1 MLEPAVNRLVL
12 LGETAEPESS
22 RSSTCSK
29 PPNSCFPKE
38 LSLSDS
44 VEFPET
50 GSFESRVGLRGA
62 DLVRWVAGGLSSH
75 LATHPVGD
83 QFNYSLS
90 HLGNSEREKEKV
102 ENCCL
107 SIFADWNPADCK
119 CGRR

>member
-12 LGETAEPESS
+12 LGEPESS
-22 RSSTCSK
+22 TSSTCSK

-44 VEFPET
+44 VEFPQT

-90 HLGNSEREKEKV
+90 RFGNSEREREKV

>member
-12 LGETAEPESS
+12 LGEPESS
-22 RSSTCSK
+22 TSSTCSK

-44 VEFPET
+44 VEFPQT

-90 HLGNSEREKEKV
+90 HLGNSERER
-102 ENCCL
+102 ENGKL
-107 SIFADWNPADCK
+107 LPFNF
-119 CGRR
+119 CGLESSGL